1 MELPLYLE
9 NILLFFALLA
19 AALVGLYLLTL
30 PFKWFARWLLNGV
43 AGVIVLFLLHTF
55 GPGFGL
61 EVPLNAI
68 TLVVSVLLGLPG
80 VALILLK
87 ILFL

>member
-19 AALVGLYLLTL
+19 AALVGLYLFTR
-30 PFKWFARWLLNGV
+30 PFKWLLRWVLNGA
-43 AGVIVLFLLHTF
+43 AGIVVLLILHAF

-61 EVPLNAI
+61 DVPLNAI
-68 TLVVSVLLGLPG
+68 TLVVSALLGIPG

-87 ILFL
+87 LLFL